1 MFAMFNA
8 HKLELIQRLSRIF
21 DKKKDFSAGK
31 LY

>member
-31 LY
+31 LH